1 MDERILSFRT
11 CKTKQYYVLF
21 MDMYLCS
28 KSIKKCMKMINTE
41 FKVVVISKEEGR

>member
-1 MDERILSFRT
+1 MDERILSFKT

-28 KSIKKCMKMINTE
+28 ECIKKCMKMMNTE
-41 FKVVVISKEEGR
+41 FKVVVIPREGGR